1 MFLLLANDGNRV
13 AVRGHII
20 VRRGPCPAL
29 IRSHTTTRLPPSV
42 GGGESPE
49 REPTVARKA
58 SLLRSDR
65 DQVLHDSPPYA
76 LLWSRGEAS

>member
-13 AVRGHII
+13 AARGHIM
-20 VRRGPCPAL
+20 VRRGPGKAL

-49 REPTVARKA
+49 R
-58 SLLRSDR
+58 
-65 DQVLHDSPPYA
+65 
-76 LLWSRGEAS
+76 

>member
-1 MFLLLANDGNRV
+1 MILLLANDGNRV

-58 SLLRSDR
+58 PLLRSDR
-65 DQVLHDSPPYA
+65 VATVQAVVQRLSRNSVL
-76 LLWSRGEAS
+76 